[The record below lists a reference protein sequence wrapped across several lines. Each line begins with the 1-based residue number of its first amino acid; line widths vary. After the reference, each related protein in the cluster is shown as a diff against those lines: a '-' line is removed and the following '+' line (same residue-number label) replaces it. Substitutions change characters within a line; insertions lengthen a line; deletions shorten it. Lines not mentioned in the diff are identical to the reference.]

1 LTAFVLDAS
10 TALAWCFKDEDNN
23 SDADRAQQLLADATA
38 LVPRI
43 WHAEVANGLVAGERR
58 KRIDWPDLQRSVAL
72 LETLDIRI
80 DLTEIASR
88 WMPLIQLARSHRLS
102 LYDAIYLDLAM
113 REHLP
118 LATVDTALARA
129 AEAAGVALI

>member
-1 LTAFVLDAS
+1 
-10 TALAWCFKDEDNN
+10 
-23 SDADRAQQLLADATA
+23 
-38 LVPRI
+38 
-43 WHAEVANGLVAGERR
+43 
-58 KRIDWPDLQRSVAL
+58 
-72 LETLDIRI
+72 
-80 DLTEIASR
+80 
-88 WMPLIQLARSHRLS
+88 MPLIQLARSHRLS

>member
-1 LTAFVLDAS
+1 LSGFVLDAS
-10 TALAWCFKDEDNN
+10 TALAWCFKDEDTT
-23 SDADRAQQLLADATA
+23 DADRAQQRLTDSWA

-58 KRIDWPDLQRSVAL
+58 KRIDWPDLERSVAL

-80 DLTEIASR
+80 DTTEIASR
-88 WMPLIQLARSHRLS
+88 WMVLIQLARTHRLS
-102 LYDAIYLDLAM
+102 LYDSIYLDLAM
-113 REHLP
+113 RERLA

-129 AEAAGVALI
+129 AEAVGVALV

>member
-1 LTAFVLDAS
+1 MSGFVLDAS
-10 TALAWCFKDEDNN
+10 TALEWCFKDEDTA
-23 SDADRAQQLLADATA
+23 DADRAQQRLTDSWA

-43 WHAEVANGLVAGERR
+43 WHAEVANGLLAGERR
-58 KRIDWPDLQRSVAL
+58 KRIDWPDLERSVAL

-80 DLTEIASR
+80 DTTEIAGR

-102 LYDAIYLDLAM
+102 LYDAVYLDLAM

-129 AEAAGVALI
+129 AKTARVALV

>member
-1 LTAFVLDAS
+1 MLDAS
-10 TALAWCFKDEDNN
+10 TALAWCFKDED
-23 SDADRAQQLLADATA
+23 STDADRAQHLLTDSWT

-43 WHAEVANGLVAGERR
+43 WHAEVANGLLAGERR
-58 KRIDWPDLQRSVAL
+58 KRIDWPDLERSVAL
-72 LETLDIRI
+72 LDTLDIRI

-88 WMPLIQLARSHRLS
+88 WMPLIQLARAHRLS
-102 LYDAIYLDLAM
+102 LYDSIYLDLAM

>member
-1 LTAFVLDAS
+1 LSGFVLDAS
-10 TALAWCFKDEDNN
+10 TALAWCFRDED
-23 SDADRAQQLLADATA
+23 STDADRAQQVLADSTA

-58 KRIDWPDLQRSVAL
+58 KRIDWPDLERSVAL

-88 WMPLIQLARSHRLS
+88 WMPLIQLARAHRLS
-102 LYDAIYLDLAM
+102 LYNAIYLDLAM

-129 AEAAGVALI
+129 AEAVGLALV